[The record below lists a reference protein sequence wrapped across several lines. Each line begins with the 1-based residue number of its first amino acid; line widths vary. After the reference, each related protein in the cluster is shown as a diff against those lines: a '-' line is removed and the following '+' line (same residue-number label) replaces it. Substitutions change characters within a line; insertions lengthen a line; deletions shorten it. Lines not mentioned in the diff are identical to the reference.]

1 MSSTNQAHLAE
12 AWTIKGRGRGVP
24 WGGGRLDTVS
34 GDSTEPSC
42 WGIIYCKGIP
52 RVQGQLQHFS
62 QYSRYKLVGIDQHS
76 LDCILKHGKYCS
88 LVSSA
93 PMTAL
98 ITKVSQRMVRVHGL
112 QSGLKQLSLLYEP
125 SLNSMFLDT
134 PRIRPM
140 MIQDYRVWLLGLGW
154 VSL

>member
-1 MSSTNQAHLAE
+1 
-12 AWTIKGRGRGVP
+12 
-24 WGGGRLDTVS
+24 
-34 GDSTEPSC
+34 
-42 WGIIYCKGIP
+42 
-52 RVQGQLQHFS
+52 
-62 QYSRYKLVGIDQHS
+62 
-76 LDCILKHGKYCS
+76 
-88 LVSSA
+88 
-93 PMTAL
+93 MTAL

-154 VSL
+154 VGLGFPVGRT